1 MTREDLIK
9 GLRGC
14 LSATEKFGEYAYPLI
29 LEKLTSDIQSA
40 KLDCLQTLVSVY
52 TVYMLDRGCTLQWRN
67 YVLFL
72 YTGFSGG
79 ITYFEKFY
87 VTNNLDIIV

>member
-29 LEKLTSDIQSA
+29 LEKPKSRALLVDSLRNTS
-40 KLDCLQTLVSVY
+40 L
-52 TVYMLDRGCTLQWRN
+52 
-67 YVLFL
+67 
-72 YTGFSGG
+72 
-79 ITYFEKFY
+79 
-87 VTNNLDIIV
+87 NNR

>member
-29 LEKLTSDIQSA
+29 LEKLTSDIQNA

-52 TVYMLDRGCTLQWRN
+52 TVYMLDRGLEIYFSHFLILYSELDATF
-67 YVLFL
+67 YTIMSKLF
-72 YTGFSGG
+72 
-79 ITYFEKFY
+79 
-87 VTNNLDIIV
+87 VT